1 MIESNTVDLE
11 KLSTVFYNDSS
22 IFKPK
27 LVINNSIFYQ
37 NFGEDGGA
45 ISILQ
50 YETFINNST
59 FIENYGFRY
68 GGAIFFSSNVITIQ
82 SSIFI
87 RNAASFGG
95 AIFLSRQLFPN
106 VEEENIFTAI
116 TTIFYNNL
124 ATSSGGA
131 VYYFEKLFD
140 FAIFFT
146 NCYFFKNAA
155 LLGGAL
161 CFMNRYDGKTNFLNS
176 TFFHNLADYGGAMYI
191 QSNSVFLFENC
202 IFLAN
207 AAIKMFFKVMNIL
220 ELFFAYIMN
229 QLVNNLIA
237 SNVTSEFIIG
247 DPIFSD
253 FANLDSIILND
264 VDFENPSTIGGLILF
279 DVYFDTKNATS
290 INNVYKRNFALERG
304 GVGVLVSGNL
314 SDYESKFLEN
324 NAGSEGGVFDVEDTS
339 ILILFGSIFR
349 RNSAKNLY
357 FFILIL

>member
-87 RNAASFGG
+87 RNAASYGG
-95 AIFLSRQLFPN
+95 AIFLSRQPFPIM
-106 VEEENIFTAI
+106 EEKNIFTAI

-140 FAIFFT
+140 FAIFVT

-161 CFMNRYDGKTNFLNS
+161 CFMNRNDGNNHFLNS

-202 IFLAN
+202 VFLAN
-207 AAIKMFFKVMNIL
+207 AAINFFFKLVKIL
-220 ELFFAYIMN
+220 EFFFEYIMN
-229 QLVNNLIA
+229 QLINNFIA
-237 SNVTSEFIIG
+237 PDFSSEFIIG
-247 DPIFSD
+247 DPIFVD
-253 FANLDSIILND
+253 FASLDSIILND
-264 VDFENPSTIGGLILF
+264 SDFENPSTIGGVMLF
-279 DVYFDTKNATS
+279 DVYFDPKNITS
-290 INNVYKRNFALERG
+290 IKNMYKRNFALEKG
-304 GVGVLVSGNL
+304 GVAVLVSGNFT
-314 SDYESKFLEN
+314 DYESKFLEN
-324 NAGSEGGVFDVEDTS
+324 NAGSEGGAFDVEDTS
-339 ILILFGSIFR
+339 ILTLFRSIFR
-349 RNSAKNLY
+349 RNSAKDLY
-357 FFILIL
+357 FLF